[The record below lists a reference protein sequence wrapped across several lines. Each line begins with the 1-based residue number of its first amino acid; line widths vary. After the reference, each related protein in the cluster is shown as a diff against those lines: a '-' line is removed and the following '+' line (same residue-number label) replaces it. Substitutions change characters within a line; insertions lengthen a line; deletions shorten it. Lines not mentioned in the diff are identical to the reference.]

1 MRGDRVMAH
10 RVLAVIPARLGSKRF
25 SNKVI
30 YPLFGK
36 PLLFYVH
43 NEVRRTKSI
52 DRIVIATD
60 SDKIAIVAEGFG
72 AEVVRTSRK
81 HRTGSDRVAEVAGK
95 IGADIVLNIQADNF
109 GLKSSVLDAFVR
121 RMSKD
126 RHIKYATLARRI
138 DSDNELFSPN
148 LVKVVTDADDNAL
161 WFSRYPLPYLQGAGS
176 GKRYSRFGYLGH
188 IGIYGFR
195 KKALEKFASWRQSP
209 LEKAESLEQLRI
221 LENGEKMKVFRTKMD
236 SVEVNSPS
244 DLKKL
249 KRIYK

>member
-1 MRGDRVMAH
+1 MGH
-10 RVLAVIPARLGSKRF
+10 RVLAVIPARLGSRRF

-43 NEVRRTKSI
+43 SEVRRAKSI
-52 DRIVIATD
+52 DRVVIATD
-60 SDKIAIVAEGFG
+60 SDEIAAVAEGFG
-72 AEVVRTSRK
+72 AEVVRTSRR

-95 IGADIVLNIQADNF
+95 IGGDIVINIQADNF
-109 GLKSSVLDAFVR
+109 GLKGSVLDSLVK
-121 RMSKD
+121 RMADDGK
-126 RHIKYATLARRI
+126 IKYATLARKV
-138 DSDNELFSPN
+138 DSDSELFSPN

-161 WFSRYPLPYLQGAGS
+161 WFSRYPLPFLQGAGP
-176 GKRYSRFGYLGH
+176 GKRYSQFGFLGH

-195 KKALEKFASWRQSP
+195 RKALEKFASWKRSP
-209 LEKAESLEQLRI
+209 MEKAESLEQLRI
-221 LENGEKMKVFRTKMD
+221 LENGEKIKVFRTKMD
-236 SVEVNSPS
+236 SVEVNSRS